1 MLRCSD
7 ISRNTALL
15 QICGSRF
22 RLGATGTNPSIPATT
37 CYCGQHVQG
46 SDIDHA
52 MTCPKL
58 SGSHSRRHDD
68 WKYALSRVTAR
79 AGYSNRKPGYN
90 EVGTAAPGRASSRAE
105 IEARLPPPHGPALLD
120 VSVTPT
126 SCHLRNRCSYH
137 TRVCSGETRCL
148 EISGSQRPLSSRLH
162 SHSCLCGNIW
172 LSREAPSPLSEH
184 SQRGGYS
191 RQLSLI
197 HI

>member
-1 MLRCSD
+1 MLLCLFDMYMLRCSD

-68 WKYALSRVTAR
+68 WKDALSRVTAR
-79 AGYSNRKPGYN
+79 SGYSNRVEPGYN
-90 EVGTAAPGRASSRAE
+90 EVGTAICRAQNGAGNGSVFSAP
-105 IEARLPPPHGPALLD
+105 
-120 VSVTPT
+120 
-126 SCHLRNRCSYH
+126 C
-137 TRVCSGETRCL
+137 
-148 EISGSQRPLSSRLH
+148 
-162 SHSCLCGNIW
+162 
-172 LSREAPSPLSEH
+172 
-184 SQRGGYS
+184 
-191 RQLSLI
+191 
-197 HI
+197 